1 MAAAIKTT
9 PDVVH
14 VGPVIPSRNGKAA
27 FVEVV
32 AAGSPQDESTTRL
45 VHDLRGS
52 VIPAAV
58 SGSGLKVHVGSQ
70 TAVGV
75 DLADT
80 LGQRLPYMFIAIL
93 LLSFILLMLVFRSI
107 LVPLKA
113 VIMNLL
119 SIGAAYGVIVAI
131 FQNGWLKGFI
141 GIGKPGPI
149 EAWVPMM
156 LFAIVFGLSM
166 DYEVFLLSRIKE
178 EYDQTHDNATAVS
191 HGLAKT
197 ARLITAAAA
206 IMICVFGSFVLS
218 DMRVLKLVGF
228 GLAFAVFIDA
238 TVVRLVLVPA
248 TMELLGD
255 KNWWFP
261 KALEWLPRIQ
271 VEGTTAPVPEGVPER
286 EPEPEPALGD

>member
-1 MAAAIKTT
+1 
-9 PDVVH
+9 
-14 VGPVIPSRNGKAA
+14 
-27 FVEVV
+27 
-32 AAGSPQDESTTRL
+32 
-45 VHDLRGS
+45 
-52 VIPAAV
+52 
-58 SGSGLKVHVGSQ
+58 
-70 TAVGV
+70 
-75 DLADT
+75 
-80 LGQRLPYMFIAIL
+80 MFLAIL
-93 LLSFILLMLVFRSI
+93 LLSFVLLMLVFRSL

-131 FQNGWLKGFI
+131 FQNGWIKNVV
-141 GIGKPGPI
+141 GIGKEGPI

-178 EYDQTHDNATAVS
+178 EYDRDHDNATAVS

-218 DMRVLKLVGF
+218 DLRVLKLIGF

-255 KNWWFP
+255 RNWWFP
-261 KALEWLPRIQ
+261 KWLEWLPRIH
-271 VEGTTAPVPEGVPER
+271 VEGQRRSSRRPLGARTR
-286 EPEPEPALGD
+286 EPEPALGD